1 MKHCVTL
8 GVGVDG
14 GGGYGGGITKKY
26 ARLQYDASLYGGMAD
41 VINFMKLLVSL

>member
-8 GVGVDG
+8 GVGVEGVG
-14 GGGYGGGITKKY
+14 GGEGEYTKYY
-26 ARLQYDASLYGGMAD
+26 ARLQYDASLYEGMAD